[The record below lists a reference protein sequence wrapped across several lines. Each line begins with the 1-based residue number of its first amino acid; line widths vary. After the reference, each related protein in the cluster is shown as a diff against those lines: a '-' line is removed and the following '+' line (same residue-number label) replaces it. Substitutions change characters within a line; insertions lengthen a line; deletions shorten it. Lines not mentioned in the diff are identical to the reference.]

1 MGVII
6 STIYTS
12 VCSHSPEGAVCT
24 RQASRQV
31 MYTVENRR
39 KRDRSS
45 GMWGYLGMWD
55 VIGVKTARNPRSL
68 QTVYATEYFIDYE
81 CCVGWNRIGDTCQAD
96 CYSPCEHGLCVDTN
110 VCVCDEG
117 WEGQQCEH
125 DVDECWYETDECDRE
140 NGACTNTEGSYNCTC
155 NDGLHLINGTV
166 CHEIPDTDECT
177 TDSGGCDQNCHNT
190 HGSYYCTCDAGYTLA
205 ADRHTCTDTP
215 VQVSTHG
222 PYYCTCDAGYTL
234 AADRH
239 TCTGYILAA
248 DRRTCTDTPVQVST
262 HNSYVCT
269 CDAGYT
275 LAADRHTCTGYTLAA
290 DRHTCTDTPVQVST
304 HGSYYCTC
312 DAGYTL
318 AADRHTCTDTPV
330 QVSTHGS
337 YYCTCDAGYTLAAD
351 RHTCTDTPVQVST
364 HGSYYCTC
372 DAGYTLAADRHTC
385 TDTPVQVSTHGSY
398 YCTCD
403 AVYILAADRH
413 TCTDTP
419 VQVSTHGPYYCTCD
433 AGYTLAADRQ
443 TCTDTPVQVSTH
455 GSYYCTCDAG
465 YTLAAD
471 RHTCTDTPVQVST
484 HGPYY
489 CTCDAGYTLAV
500 ERHTCTGYTL
510 AADRHTCTDTPVQV
524 STHNT
529 YYCTCDAGYI
539 LAADRHT
546 CTDTPVQVSTHG
558 SHYCTCDAGYTLAA
572 DRHTCTDT
580 PVQVSIHGSYY
591 CTCDA
596 GYILAADRHT
606 CTDTPVQVSTHG
618 SYYCTC
624 DAGYTLA
631 ADRHTCTDTP
641 VQVSTHGS
649 YYCTCDAGYTLA
661 ADRHTCTDTP
671 VQVST
676 HGSYYCT
683 CDAGYILAADRHN
696 CTDTPVQVSTHGSYY
711 CTCDAGYILAAER
724 HTCTDIPVQ
733 VSTHGSYYCT
743 CDAGYTLAVERHTCT
758 EVNDLLADA
767 PPPSVSRP
775 NADVV
780 PPQAAQIAMRGNRFE
795 TTSRS
800 GLGSRRFQCDLERS
814 NGATLNLLRDINE
827 CATNNGGCEHFC
839 RNVPGGRACSCR
851 NNHRLVDGHV
861 CRDDDMY
868 PYGEE
873 AGETPRRW
881 DFSTCTEESLPQ
893 EGFRFFG
900 RRHHEIHICD
910 NGIVS
915 FDRINRPR
923 NPVLIQNTF
932 GFRKA
937 AVLVPFL
944 ARSNASHERTKI
956 YYSFYERGDGKNATD
971 EVLERAR
978 EDGRSIPLY
987 FSPTYE
993 PVWALV
999 VTWTRV
1005 PPDCGMYAGGVCP
1018 RPHDQLPVSPAAGN
1032 MPLSTTLRF
1041 VALRPLRPQPISAR
1055 SYSTIL
1061 ILQVIATSPVPDE
1074 AREGGT
1080 RKCPK
1085 AGGTIAVGGYSAG
1098 DGTGPYPY
1106 TPATNSSLVYSDR
1119 DFSGQ
1124 DCTRQ
1129 RLSPA
1134 TEVSM
1139 RYLYQV
1145 YGGNWKFALQSQETT
1160 AVPESAVV
1168 ECSQWMREQIVE
1180 DPTELLG
1187 YSALPPVFSCPCS
1200 AEQAFYDPTYTV
1212 DSSQFG
1218 QSRFCARSRRRV
1230 HTLVGAEKLIM
1241 SRSCC
1246 YSTAYWWRQWGR
1258 IERFRRRRLGRNRI
1272 GGGTLL
1278 TGHAGGHLIIASTSK
1293 NDQAA
1298 DEAAYQS
1305 CCVGASGTRDGW
1317 YCQRF
1322 QTLRPLTAPSAPGCQ
1337 NYPQGTSGTRYTD
1350 TWHSLHKHLVPATRT
1365 PGIRYTD
1372 TWHPLHGHLAL
1383 TTQTPGTR
1391 YTDTWH
1397 SLHKHLV
1404 PATRT
1409 PGTRYTNTWYPLHG
1423 HLTSAAR
1430 KPGTRYTET

>member
-1 MGVII
+1 MRDNPYA
-6 STIYTS
+6 STMDKLLIVWFLLVLGLVYFNFAS
-12 VCSHSPEGAVCT
+12 AQLRGPEGAVCT

-55 VIGVKTARNPRSL
+55 VFGVKTARNPRSL

-177 TDSGGCDQNCHNT
+177 TDSGGCDQSCHNT

-205 ADRHTCTDTP
+205 ADRHTCT
-215 VQVSTHG
+215 
-222 PYYCTCDAGYTL
+222 
-234 AADRH
+234 
-239 TCTGYILAA
+239 
-248 DRRTCTDTPVQVST
+248 
-262 HNSYVCT
+262 
-269 CDAGYT
+269 
-275 LAADRHTCTGYTLAA
+275 
-290 DRHTCTDTPVQVST
+290 
-304 HGSYYCTC
+304 
-312 DAGYTL
+312 
-318 AADRHTCTDTPV
+318 
-330 QVSTHGS
+330 
-337 YYCTCDAGYTLAAD
+337 
-351 RHTCTDTPVQVST
+351 
-364 HGSYYCTC
+364 
-372 DAGYTLAADRHTC
+372 
-385 TDTPVQVSTHGSY
+385 
-398 YCTCD
+398 
-403 AVYILAADRH
+403 
-413 TCTDTP
+413 
-419 VQVSTHGPYYCTCD
+419 
-433 AGYTLAADRQ
+433 
-443 TCTDTPVQVSTH
+443 
-455 GSYYCTCDAG
+455 
-465 YTLAAD
+465 
-471 RHTCTDTPVQVST
+471 
-484 HGPYY
+484 
-489 CTCDAGYTLAV
+489 
-500 ERHTCTGYTL
+500 
-510 AADRHTCTDTPVQV
+510 
-524 STHNT
+524 
-529 YYCTCDAGYI
+529 
-539 LAADRHT
+539 
-546 CTDTPVQVSTHG
+546 
-558 SHYCTCDAGYTLAA
+558 
-572 DRHTCTDT
+572 
-580 PVQVSIHGSYY
+580 
-591 CTCDA
+591 
-596 GYILAADRHT
+596 
-606 CTDTPVQVSTHG
+606 
-618 SYYCTC
+618 
-624 DAGYTLA
+624 
-631 ADRHTCTDTP
+631 
-641 VQVSTHGS
+641 
-649 YYCTCDAGYTLA
+649 
-661 ADRHTCTDTP
+661 
-671 VQVST
+671 
-676 HGSYYCT
+676 
-683 CDAGYILAADRHN
+683 
-696 CTDTPVQVSTHGSYY
+696 
-711 CTCDAGYILAAER
+711 
-724 HTCTDIPVQ
+724 
-733 VSTHGSYYCT
+733 
-743 CDAGYTLAVERHTCT
+743 
-758 EVNDLLADA
+758 
-767 PPPSVSRP
+767 
-775 NADVV
+775 
-780 PPQAAQIAMRGNRFE
+780 
-795 TTSRS
+795 
-800 GLGSRRFQCDLERS
+800 
-814 NGATLNLLRDINE
+814 DINE

-868 PYGEE
+868 PYREE

-944 ARSNASHERTKI
+944 ARYKCVAAELSNTEVLDNLPEDERTKI

-1018 RPHDQLPVSPAAGN
+1018 RPHDQLPVNDFQLAISTNGTHSYATFVYPARKQEWV
-1032 MPLSTTLRF
+1032 ST
-1041 VALRPLRPQPISAR
+1041 
-1055 SYSTIL
+1055 
-1061 ILQVIATSPVPDE
+1061 DE

-1106 TPATNSSLVYSDR
+1106 TPATNSSLVYSGR

-1145 YGGNWKFALQSQETT
+1145 YGGNWKFALQPQEDT

-1168 ECSQWMREQIVE
+1168 ECSRWMREQIVE
-1180 DPTELLG
+1180 DPTQLLG

-1278 TGHAGGHLIIASTSK
+1278 TGHAGGHLII
-1293 NDQAA
+1293 NDQAD

-1337 NYPQGTSGTRYTD
+1337 NYPVHIGWTWFRWDPHFTTMDGVSYTFNGLGEYVIVDVDNGLYQVQGRTTLAPGSSHATVISAVVISERGKLPIQTNILGNSSLDLYVNGSLADTSVFKNNEEIEVGDNAVILKPSDNSVLVVFLSGVAVKVSAKKGMLAVEFSAPPEFRGKVRGLLGRWDGDPGNDFEAFNGTVFSAESTEQELYGFGNSWKVTADDGPKKSLFIYKDGEDVNSFTSADYQPKYTD
-1350 TWHSLHKHLVPATRT
+1350 ELVFDDPELETRAREICDNDTECLFDVSQTGDLEVAVITVEGKEEFASQTAARDRFPPTVSGPDAVYATVNSTVTIRINASDPNNGPLVFSLGEDVPNTSVDLTADGDVATVTWQVNSDAPFKLRVDVFGSENTSAQYWPVVYMCSCLHGGNCDNSRDPDPAFAGGETKFVQRSCTCAPGYTGDRCEEDVDACLLNFSPCFPGVTCEDLPAPAGAGPGGFTCGNCPTGYTGDGFDCQDLDECATSDGAVCAHSCENYPGTFICSCDDGFELAEDKVSCQDIHECAMQLNNCSQQCENTEGSFNCLCQDGFTLASDGQDCEPDNPCSAENDPGCDSGWCITNDLGTAECVCRAGYVLSSDNRT
-1365 PGIRYTD
+1365 CEDYDECSAGGHHCSQLCNNTAGGYSCYCGEGYYTD
-1372 TWHPLHGHLAL
+1372 EDKGHLCLDIDECYEGADNCTDL
-1383 TTQTPGTR
+1383 ETCENDPGSFHCTC
-1391 YTDTWH
+1391 TEDAVLVGDTCV
-1397 SLHKHLV
+1397 L
-1404 PATRT
+1404 
-1409 PGTRYTNTWYPLHG
+1409 
-1423 HLTSAAR
+1423 
-1430 KPGTRYTET
+1430 